1 MRDLSC
7 TSEIIEE
14 LLTVIFRNN
23 ILQLHG
29 SVSRQIRE
37 IVVQHSRFL
46 SFPGLHDVGQVSDKP
61 EALVKVIISQS
72 KVFGGN
78 RDVLK

>member
-1 MRDLSC
+1 MSK
-7 TSEIIEE
+7 IIEE
-14 LLTVIFRNN
+14 LLTVKFHNN
-23 ILQLHG
+23 ILQFHG

-46 SFPGLHDVGQVSDKP
+46 SLPRLHEVGQVRDKP

-78 RDVLK
+78 RDVSK

>member
-1 MRDLSC
+1 MVKLVKICREETVRDLSR
-7 TSEIIEE
+7 TPEIIEE

-23 ILQLHG
+23 ILHFHS

-46 SFPGLHDVGQVSDKP
+46 SFPGLHDAGQFSDEP
-61 EALVKVIISQS
+61 EALVKVIVS
-72 KVFGGN
+72 
-78 RDVLK
+78 